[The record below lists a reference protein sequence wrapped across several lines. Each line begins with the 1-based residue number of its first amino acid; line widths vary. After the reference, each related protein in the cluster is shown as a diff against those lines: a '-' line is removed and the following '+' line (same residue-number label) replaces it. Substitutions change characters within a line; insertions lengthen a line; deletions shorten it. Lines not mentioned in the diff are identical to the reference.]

1 MELTERVIHP
11 TPPPATLPG
20 FHPLLFSHTR
30 LETVGDRY
38 VSGTSSSPN
47 WPFSSFHCTFC
58 FIRYL
63 WRGSLC
69 LHSSLPACTPH
80 CQTFVIVFRNDG
92 GSNALYPSKQWG
104 KGNLSP
110 DPINACVLDV
120 NSVSLTINGIDVC
133 LLHFLTSPWCSEPSS
148 LSRFQVYSRDH

>member
-1 MELTERVIHP
+1 VLVLVDILYTVKVQEGHSSDTTSLQRHFLGSNRYI
-11 TPPPATLPG
+11 
-20 FHPLLFSHTR
+20 FSHTR
-30 LETVGDRY
+30 LETVDDRY

-47 WPFSSFHCTFC
+47 CPFSSFHCTFC

-80 CQTFVIVFRNDG
+80 CQTFVIIFRNDG
-92 GSNALYPSKQWG
+92 GSNALYPSKQCG

-120 NSVSLTINGIDVC
+120 NSVSLTICNMR
-133 LLHFLTSPWCSEPSS
+133 
-148 LSRFQVYSRDH
+148 LSKKRRRAHD